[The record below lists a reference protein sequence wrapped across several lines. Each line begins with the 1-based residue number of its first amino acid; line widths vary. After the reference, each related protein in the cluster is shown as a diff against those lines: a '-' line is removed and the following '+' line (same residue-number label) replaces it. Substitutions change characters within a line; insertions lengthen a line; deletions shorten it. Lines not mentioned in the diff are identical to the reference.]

1 MTTPVQTADTT
12 PSSAFVGRLKSLE
25 FQEYALALVVIALFI
40 TGAILKPD
48 TFPTWSN
55 VRNMLTQASV
65 VGVLAIGMTFVIAT
79 AGIDLSVGSM
89 VAAAGMF
96 AGGGVGGGSRS
107 LLFLVPPVA
116 LRPGLGAVDATSV
129 AFRR

>member
-25 FQEYALALVVIALFI
+25 FQEYALALVFLVLFI
-40 TGAILKPD
+40 TGAILKPA
-48 TFPTWSN
+48 TFTTAAN
-55 VRNMLTQASV
+55 VRSMLTQASV

-89 VAAAGMF
+89 VAASGVF
-96 AGGGVGGGSRS
+96 AGT
-107 LLFLVPPVA
+107 LVDPSGTTLVFILGA
-116 LRPGLGAVDATSV
+116 LGFAIGLGVVNAT
-129 AFRR
+129 A